1 MSRASIERVS
11 GARPRG
17 FSLLEVLVTTALFS
31 VVLAGVYLL
40 YTTMQETFA
49 RGEMQSDLQQ
59 NARVGLDR
67 MVQELRMTGYDRQR
81 ALDQVA
87 SQPFNA
93 IRAAGAS
100 CLAFVTS
107 RIHDDGSERSVQVT
121 YRLSGTS
128 LQRREDDWDP
138 VSRLFGAPSTQP
150 VAEAVRLL
158 AFTYYDAFGSLL
170 APSGAAT
177 GGCPPG
183 TAPSISLLDT
193 TQARQVRRVGITLRT
208 LETRA
213 RVASQSYTLTSHV
226 YLRNR

>member
-11 GARPRG
+11 RQRPRG

-40 YTTMQETFA
+40 YTTMQDTFA

-67 MVQELRMTGYDRQR
+67 MVQELRMAGYDRQR
-81 ALDQVA
+81 ALEQVA

-93 IRAAGAS
+93 VRAAGAS
-100 CLAFVTS
+100 CLTFVTS
-107 RIHDDGSERSVQVT
+107 RTHDDGSERSVQLT

-138 VSRLFGAPSTQP
+138 VSRVFAAPSTQP
-150 VAEAVRLL
+150 IAEAVRLL
-158 AFTYYDAFGSLL
+158 AFTYYDAFNALL
-170 APSGAAT
+170 TPSGAVT

-183 TAPSISLLDT
+183 TAPSIPILDPV
-193 TQARQVRRVGITLRT
+193 QARQVRRVGVTLRT
-208 LETRA
+208 LEARA
-213 RVASQSYTLTSHV
+213 HAASQSYTLTSHV

>member
-1 MSRASIERVS
+1 MSHALSERLS
-11 GARPRG
+11 GPSSRG

-67 MVQELRMTGYDRQR
+67 MAQELRMAGYDYQS
-81 ALDQVA
+81 ALAQVA

-100 CLAFVTS
+100 CLAFVTT

-128 LQRREDDWDP
+128 LERREDDWDP
-138 VSRLFGAPSTQP
+138 VGRVFAAPSTQP
-150 VAEAVRLL
+150 LAEAVIRL
-158 AFTYYDAFGSLL
+158 AFTYYDAFSALL
-170 APSGAAT
+170 QPSGAVT

-183 TAPSISLLDT
+183 TAPSLSLLDS
-193 TQARQVRRVGITLRT
+193 TQGRQVRRVGIVLQTQ
-208 LETRA
+208 ETRP
-213 RVASQSYTLTSHV
+213 RVAPQSYTLTSHV